1 MPQETTCNPV
11 PVQEC
16 LQVYCCCH
24 LVARLCLT
32 LLEPH
37 GLQLARLLCPWDFQ
51 GTNIGMGLHFLFQEL
66 FLTQG
71 SNLCL
76 LHWQVGSSP
85 LSYQGSPPH
94 LLPSN
99 KLLFQIFCGSTQF
112 SSVAQSCLTLQPM
125 DYSMSGF
132 PDHYQLPELAQTH
145 VHRVGDAIQ
154 LSHPLLSPNPL
165 VFNLSYHQGLFQG
178 VSFLHQVDKVLE
190 FQLQHQSL

>member
-11 PVQEC
+11 PVQKC
-16 LQVYCCCH
+16 LQVYCCCR

-37 GLQLARLLCPWDFQ
+37 GLQLARLLCPCDLQ
-51 GTNIGMGLHFLFQEL
+51 GTSIGMGLHFLFQEI
-66 FLTQG
+66 FLTWIK
-71 SNLCL
+71 L
-76 LHWQVGSSP
+76 VP
-85 LSYQGSPPH
+85 LALAGGFFTIE
-94 LLPSN
+94 LPGKPTTFVTLN
-99 KLLFQIFCGSTQF
+99 KLLFQIFCGSIQF
-112 SSVAQSCLTLQPM
+112 TSVAQSCLTLQPI
-125 DYSMSGF
+125 DYSMPGF

-145 VHRVGDAIQ
+145 VHQVGDAIQ

-178 VSFLHQVDKVLE
+178 VSFLHQVAKILE